1 MFSIFIFIF
10 KKKLI
15 KFVLNDVVQKREL
28 YPYSE

>member
-1 MFSIFIFIF
+1 MFSIFILIF

-15 KFVLNDVVQKREL
+15 KFVLNDVVQKHEL